1 MERRYGI
8 DVTAVRS
15 DALGRLDLSEFNVLV
30 LPSGNHSSTM
40 GEDLRERILD
50 WVSGG
55 GTLVTLGE
63 ASRWAS
69 RVGILRTPTE
79 LRGGAPDVPGQ
90 APDSGPMDQPVDF
103 LAAIEPPRE
112 RPEPVPGALLRVILD
127 RTHWLAAGTDGEIQ
141 ILAES
146 DRIFTPLTLD
156 EGTNVGRYA
165 ELDRLVASG
174 VVWEDTR
181 PQLVNKSYLMHQPVG
196 RGHVIGFSEDPNYRA
211 YSEASQL
218 LFVNAILL
226 GPGF

>member
-1 MERRYGI
+1 
-8 DVTAVRS
+8 
-15 DALGRLDLSEFNVLV
+15 
-30 LPSGNHSSTM
+30 
-40 GEDLRERILD
+40 
-50 WVSGG
+50 
-55 GTLVTLGE
+55 
-63 ASRWAS
+63 
-69 RVGILRTPTE
+69 
-79 LRGGAPDVPGQ
+79 
-90 APDSGPMDQPVDF
+90 MDQPVDF